1 MNEQV
6 ESYRDDLSPD
16 RTLYFLRP
24 LLQALPL
31 LVLGAAGAALFYVLG
46 VVLPPA
52 LDTALYNQPDL
63 PPVARLL
70 PLAAKRPVEVSLLW
84 VFGGG
89 VAFILNPRRDPLQLA
104 AWYLASALL
113 LVLWGSVLFYM
124 PRTCLPE
131 VTF

>member
-52 LDTALYNQPDL
+52 LDPALYNQPDL

-70 PLAAKRPVEVSLLW
+70 PLAAKHPVEVTLLW

-89 VAFILNPRRDPLQLA
+89 VVFILNPRRDPLQLA
-104 AWYLASALL
+104 AWYLACALL